1 MQVLNTERRRGG
13 VGIGECWGRW
23 PWKNA
28 VLSTGKTTG
37 AAQRIPSPSRT
48 SIFFFPL
55 LFPRRGLLVLAS
67 IYFTNE
73 FNSTV
78 FHGCTATRS
87 NEMHKLVALT
97 VCPEQIIL
105 PTSL

>member
-1 MQVLNTERRRGG
+1 MESANVGDGG
-13 VGIGECWGRW
+13 R
-23 PWKNA
+23 
-28 VLSTGKTTG
+28 GKTRFCPPG
-37 AAQRIPSPSRT
+37 RRPELPNEPLPQVGLVY
-48 SIFFFPL
+48 FFLCFFIGKG
-55 LFPRRGLLVLAS
+55 LFVLARS
-67 IYFTNE
+67 IYFRNE